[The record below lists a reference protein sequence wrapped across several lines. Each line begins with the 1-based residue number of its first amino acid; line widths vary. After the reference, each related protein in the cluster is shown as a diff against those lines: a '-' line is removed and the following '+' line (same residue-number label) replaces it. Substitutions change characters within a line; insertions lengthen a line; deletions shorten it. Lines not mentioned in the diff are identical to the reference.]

1 MFEILEN
8 LKAPWPWYIAG
19 VIIGLIVPLLLII
32 GNKTFGLSSNLRHIC
47 AACFPANITFFK
59 YNWKNEIWNLFF
71 VAGIMIGAFIATH
84 YLTNP
89 NAIVINE
96 KLKLTLTNF
105 GITNFNHLVPA
116 ELFSLNSLSS
126 IRGFILM
133 VVGGFLVGFGTRYA
147 NGCTSGH
154 AIMGLS
160 NLQWPS
166 LVATICFMLGGFI
179 MTNFILP
186 FILQFN

>member
-1 MFEILEN
+1 MIDMIAR

-19 VIIGLIVPLLLII
+19 AIIGLIVPLLLII

-47 AACFPANITFFK
+47 AACFPANIKFFK

-71 VAGIMIGAFIATH
+71 VIGIVIGAFIAAH
-84 YLTNP
+84 YLSNP

-105 GITNFNHLVPA
+105 GVTDFTHLMPA
-116 ELFSLNSLSS
+116 ELFSLNSLRS